1 MGVIWKIY
9 NRDVRKICKNPIA
22 LVVAIG
28 LIFLPSLYAWFNI
41 KASWDPYGNTKGIL
55 VAVANDDQG
64 TELSD
69 EMINIGD
76 KVIENLEDNDQMG
89 WQFVDSKKAI
99 EGTKK
104 GDYYA
109 AVVIPKDFSKK
120 LSSILTDNIES
131 PQIDYY
137 VNEKKNAISP
147 KITDKGVSS
156 IQLQINETFAQLVTE
171 IAFEALNITDEKLT
185 KDGMDPIER
194 MIKVF
199 EDADKNLE
207 DFSVAL
213 SAFENL
219 SLAIGDINDTL
230 NNMMPDTQVLIDDS
244 SSAIKNAQ
252 NVIDTSRNASDRIN
266 QSLDDIIDSNQNLT
280 DSLMD
285 SLDSLYYDLENG
297 SDNVDSTI
305 RHAKNM
311 CNNIINVNNKIAN
324 TLQNIN
330 KALPIPL
337 KGVDRAI
344 TAFNSANASQRNIIS
359 LLNESNNMVA
369 DGVDTVDDLR
379 RETNR
384 SINQTRDQL
393 DNVRDIFDSE
403 IKPSITES
411 VDGIYSGLSDMDTL
425 IGDINATMP
434 KVEDS
439 FKSVDS
445 AIEHTI
451 LALKNTNELVED
463 GQKKIGEIIDEL
475 NSVSNDER
483 WGKMIKILRNSPL
496 EAGEFMSSPVGIK
509 YNYLYPIENY
519 GSAMTPFY
527 TVLCL
532 WVGGLLLASLVK
544 TKVKED
550 DDIKNLTPSQAYF
563 GRYLLF
569 MTMGILQALIVCLG
583 NIYIF
588 KVQCLSPALFVFA
601 GVFCSIVFT
610 LIIFTLTLSFGDPGK
625 AMAVVLLVVQVA
637 GAGGTF
643 PIEVT
648 PAFFRAV
655 NPTLPF
661 THAIN
666 AMRECVAGIY
676 MPDYITDISK
686 LAIFIPM
693 ALLLGLYLR
702 KPLIRVTE
710 FFEKKLKETGIM

>member
-379 RETNR
+379 RETNT

-661 THAIN
+661 THGIN